1 MISRLL
7 IRGLIAGFIAG
18 LLSFGFALVQG
29 EPSIDA
35 AIAFETHHSHDNGDL
50 ESSEVV
56 SRQMQAGF
64 GLFSGLIVYGT
75 SVGGIFSLV
84 FAYSQGRTGKISAR
98 SLSAWLAL
106 LAFVTLVLVPGIK
119 YPASPPSVGLANTID
134 YRTKLYF
141 IMMISSIVSMALAA
155 RVRNALIEKSDIWIS
170 STAAIGTYLLAVT
183 AVMLLLPDVNEVP
196 REFPASLLWDFRV
209 ASFGMHAILWITLGL
224 LFGAMN
230 KSPVLS
236 STSARSNTSK
246 TTIPNS

>member
-1 MISRLL
+1 
-7 IRGLIAGFIAG
+7 
-18 LLSFGFALVQG
+18 
-29 EPSIDA
+29 
-35 AIAFETHHSHDNGDL
+35 
-50 ESSEVV
+50 
-56 SRQMQAGF
+56 MQAGF

-84 FAYSQGRTGKISAR
+84 FAYSHGRAGKISAQ

-106 LAFVTLVLVPGIK
+106 LAFIALVVVPGIK

-155 RVRNALIEKSDIWIS
+155 RVRNALIEKTDIWFS
-170 STAAIGTYLLAVT
+170 SSAAIGTYLLAVT
-183 AVMLLLPDVNEVP
+183 AAMLLLPDVNEVP

-230 KSPVLS
+230 KSPHLS

-246 TTIPNS
+246 ATIPNS

>member
-35 AIAFETHHSHDNGDL
+35 AIAFEMHHSHDNGDPQSN
-50 ESSEVV
+50 EIV

-84 FAYSQGRTGKISAR
+84 FAYSHGRTGKISTR

-119 YPASPPSVGLANTID
+119 YPASPPSVGSANTID

-155 RVRNALIEKSDIWIS
+155 KVRNALIGKSDVWIS
-170 STAAIGTYLLAVT
+170 STTAIAVYLLAV
-183 AVMLLLPDVNEVP
+183 AGVMLVLPDVNEVP
-196 REFPASLLWDFRV
+196 REFPATLLWNFRV

-230 KSPVLS
+230 KSLNLS
-236 STSARSNTSK
+236 SSSIRSNTSK
-246 TTIPNS
+246 AKTPNI